1 MRSLRQLRY
10 ALLALLAIAL
20 GGALLSVRAM
30 HASRGRTP
38 DVMGATFA
46 TPAADHRAGG
56 AWIITSL
63 RVGGPAESAGLRVGD
78 VVETVRGD
86 AGAVSLAE
94 AKREMASGDSVEFD
108 IRRGGAT
115 FHVVMASLGD
125 RDVGKD
131 PGD

>member
-1 MRSLRQLRY
+1 MFDRFDPRKY
-10 ALLALLAIAL
+10 EIDTELLIQIAIAL

-63 RVGGPAESAGLRVGD
+63 RVGDEQAPASPGKLVG
-78 VVETVRGD
+78 GD
-86 AGAVSLAE
+86 GQL
-94 AKREMASGDSVEFD
+94 
-108 IRRGGAT
+108 
-115 FHVVMASLGD
+115 D
-125 RDVGKD
+125 RLTD
-131 PGD
+131 PGHAAAAALLGSRAG